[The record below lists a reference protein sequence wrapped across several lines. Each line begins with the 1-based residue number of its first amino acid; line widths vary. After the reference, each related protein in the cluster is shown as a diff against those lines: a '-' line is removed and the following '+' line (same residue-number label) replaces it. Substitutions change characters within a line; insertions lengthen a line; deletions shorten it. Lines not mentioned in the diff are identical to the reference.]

1 MRNYYPGGRDSKTYR
16 VQAVQT
22 ELEASAHAGG
32 GKDVSV
38 NTTCLDM
45 SVMSFNLPFNID
57 QQQQQQSIDDCGDSG
72 VFHVK
77 ASSSSISPNSDRMKR
92 FLNDVSAMQSSE
104 QATMIQF
111 RLDEAL
117 KTLEAER
124 K

>member
-1 MRNYYPGGRDSKTYR
+1 
-16 VQAVQT
+16 VQT

-57 QQQQQQSIDDCGDSG
+57 QQQQQQQQQSIDDCGDSG